1 MTCTV
6 YICWRRSFFHRLK
19 KHIDLIHCL
28 MFHILAVFD
37 KTDGYLTWSEWWEY
51 FDLIFLLFSLSLS
64 ILWLTRLMG
73 IWSGH
78 VPSAA
83 IVQTERHWSDLRID
97 DHHSL
102 RWTQANVDDHCTLEV
117 KKTPAGMSFVESNAI
132 IENNLLCFW
141 GWKTLKACFIV
152 NIHDANVCSLFN
164 LGGQFKT
171 MQHWALSKQTKR
183 VLNVVKIK
191 WKKVEIK
198 LNKLKGC
205 LILSK

>member
-1 MTCTV
+1 
-6 YICWRRSFFHRLK
+6 
-19 KHIDLIHCL
+19 
-28 MFHILAVFD
+28 
-37 KTDGYLTWSEWWEY
+37 
-51 FDLIFLLFSLSLS
+51 
-64 ILWLTRLMG
+64 MG

-117 KKTPAGMSFVESNAI
+117 NKKHLLACWVWNKNFVESNAI

-198 LNKLKGC
+198 LNKLEGC
-205 LILSK
+205 LILSKLKPLNSNLGSETETHLNQENPIFSNIDHIQLENIPAK

>member
-1 MTCTV
+1 MLEKK
-6 YICWRRSFFHRLK
+6 FFHRLK
-19 KHIDLIHCL
+19 KQIDLIHCL

-51 FDLIFLLFSLSLS
+51 FDLIFFIVFTFTFYSLIDKTDGYLVWPCTKCSHRSDRETL
-64 ILWLTRLMG
+64 
-73 IWSGH
+73 IWF
-78 VPSAA
+78 
-83 IVQTERHWSDLRID
+83 D
-97 DHHSL
+97 HSL

-117 KKTPAGMSFVESNAI
+117 NKKHLLACWVWNKNFVESNAI

-191 WKKVEIK
+191 WKK
-198 LNKLKGC
+198 LK
-205 LILSK
+205 

>member
-1 MTCTV
+1 
-6 YICWRRSFFHRLK
+6 
-19 KHIDLIHCL
+19 
-28 MFHILAVFD
+28 MFHFLAVFD

-117 KKTPAGMSFVESNAI
+117 NKNTCYHEFCYVLGDLKLWRLV
-132 IENNLLCFW
+132 LL
-141 GWKTLKACFIV
+141 LIS
-152 NIHDANVCSLFN
+152 HYANVCSLFN

-191 WKKVEIK
+191 WKKVEIE
-198 LNKLKGC
+198 LTKLKWC
-205 LILSK
+205 LILWT

>member
-51 FDLIFLLFSLSLS
+51 FDLIFVLFSLSLS

-117 KKTPAGMSFVESNAI
+117 NKKHLLACWVWNKNFVESNVI
-132 IENNLLCFW
+132 IENNLLCFEDEKLW
-141 GWKTLKACFIV
+141 RLVLLLISMMQTSA
-152 NIHDANVCSLFN
+152 HCSILE
-164 LGGQFKT
+164 
-171 MQHWALSKQTKR
+171 ASSKQCSTGLWVNR
-183 VLNVVKIK
+183 
-191 WKKVEIK
+191 
-198 LNKLKGC
+198 LKGC

>member
-1 MTCTV
+1 MGIWLSLNDEST
-6 YICWRRSFFHRLK
+6 
-19 KHIDLIHCL
+19 LIW
-28 MFHILAVFD
+28 F
-37 KTDGYLTWSEWWEY
+37 
-51 FDLIFLLFSLSLS
+51 FLLFSLSLS

-117 KKTPAGMSFVESNAI
+117 NKKHLLACWVWNKIFVESNAI

-152 NIHDANVCSLFN
+152 NISWCKRLLIVQSWRPVQNNAA
-164 LGGQFKT
+164 LG
-171 MQHWALSKQTKR
+171 S
-183 VLNVVKIK
+183 
-191 WKKVEIK
+191 E
-198 LNKLKGC
+198 
-205 LILSK
+205 